1 LKKAR
6 EAYLFRKRTIGG
18 ELMAYKVTGGDV
30 RDAEKVGE
38 AASVGAFSDAGA
50 AKEDPL
56 RPMRERGGGRGEG
69 SANR

>member
-1 LKKAR
+1 
-6 EAYLFRKRTIGG
+6 
-18 ELMAYKVTGGDV
+18 MAYKVTGGDV